1 MTINAKEIV
10 VSIKK
15 ILVYSTRIT
24 YRYSCNHPFVL
35 GTALF
40 FFLLYIL
47 LPSLFRF
54 LVSSSPV
61 ISCTAVLLGA
71 LLSYGKPNIPE
82 IEEEKEDE
90 ETSEISSLKSITI
103 ANNIIVESDESFP
116 VVTHIE
122 SKRDIEETT
131 PKDVTHGEE
140 KVIEE
145 QDFLDNEFIEKIDSS
160 MEKPIGDAFEEDG
173 GHSKKDINIHDK
185 FSDSDSDGAE
195 SSSSDASM
203 ADIMPILNELH
214 PLLEF
219 EFPQPVLIESD
230 SDAEGSSQDE
240 VSDDGNDEESRE
252 VSQNQSKEDET
263 KRVVKWTEDDEKNVM
278 DLGTSELERNR
289 RLENLIA
296 KRRARKELERNLI
309 DLGARDHLKMFHIPP
324 VSTTRQNPFDLPYDS
339 EVAPGSAPSV
349 LLPRRNPF
357 DLPYEEVNNRGDNVM
372 EENFHVQHRK
382 SYLGQHESFSLGAS
396 FPGEIMQ
403 PKRDFSQLGSYYQA
417 ERLTLKEETG
427 CSNFQR
433 QLSKKSDSNISSVTE
448 SESVSS
454 TIEEKHYQDEPLA
467 KEIDQDRKH
476 VSLDDSNAKSIE
488 KKGLSSEEADFTES
502 VNGQS
507 EFSINEAPETS
518 EKAHLE
524 MELGSKT
531 DGDHVACPVVEEA
544 VLEGKLIE
552 LSAPSFAEESQLI
565 SNTDEGGLSIEQTM
579 GDSSKGSPN
588 ASIQPVF
595 LDSDLISW
603 EAEVMHD
610 GRSKESIYNS
620 SSSAI
625 EKPLSN
631 AAPLEDALFYSGSG
645 SFNSCASALDM
656 QVEISEVKENES
668 RSRES
673 NAISE
678 SDVIHPG
685 FLGASEEYYNDSSI
699 FGQISQEHLSS
710 SLQTNALNLP
720 SIPEEVNDNS
730 KHEEEHE
737 IASPSVLNAS
747 VTGLQ
752 IIGQADVMYSDI
764 ESELSILN
772 NQHSTEMGGDDDKK
786 SFTGLR
792 ILEPIDSMES
802 SDFFEMKAEHLE
814 SYSTTSL
821 SDEERTDGVTDESR
835 EMKPIDE
842 GLLSELD
849 MVGEYHVQGPKK
861 TESMESSECPLSV
874 YEPETV
880 KADAGPSET
889 DPVSGDPELM
899 QADSEIHTIEAIS
912 LEDIGMA
919 FRHFHE
925 AGGETEKFI
934 SGDLI
939 SEEKRS
945 ALVGAD
951 SELLVHE
958 PQSADN
964 HEMTF
969 LQISDVGPSGPVS
982 FELVDDEPQL
992 EKIEMSHSEMSHGEV
1007 QLDPVEITSDLHVID
1022 ATTIEDITLSLKPH
1036 SEDITKESFIES
1048 EVSVLEAKSSVDI
1061 KAAFEQVSED
1071 DLKKSVSSES
1081 ESEVK
1086 LSEFSTNEAHLELME
1101 SHTGL
1106 HAIDAKSEGDN
1117 TKESF
1122 VAELAAEDREPIPAR
1137 VDSELLVLEANSVE
1151 DPETAVKEASQE
1163 NPEKPVTLE
1172 SEATPSEPSLSS
1184 EAVEAHSE
1192 LHVIEV
1198 KSIEDIQLLL
1208 KPVHGEEISPG
1219 EQRSSEV
1226 ESMDMQ
1232 LETNINEI
1240 QSSEMNDLA
1249 AKESIDDP
1257 NSSVGT

>member
-1 MTINAKEIV
+1 MSINAKEIV

-15 ILVYSTRIT
+15 ILVYSTRIS

-82 IEEEKEDE
+82 IEEEKEDK
-90 ETSEISSLKSITI
+90 ETSEISSLKSTTI

-185 FSDSDSDGAE
+185 FSDSDSDGVE
-195 SSSSDASM
+195 SSSTDASM

-214 PLLEF
+214 PLLQS

-230 SDAEGSSQDE
+230 TDAEGSSQDE

-252 VSQNQSKEDET
+252 VAQNQSKEDET
-263 KRVVKWTEDDEKNVM
+263 ERVVKWTEDDEKNVM

-309 DLGARDHLKMFHIPP
+309 NLGARDHLKMFHIPP

-357 DLPYEEVNNRGDNVM
+357 DLPYEEVNKRGDNVM
-372 EENFHVQHRK
+372 EESFHVQHRK
-382 SYLGQHESFSLGAS
+382 SYLGRHESFSLGAS

-403 PKRDFSQLGSYYQA
+403 QKRDFSQQGSYFQA

-433 QLSKKSDSNISSVTE
+433 QLSEKSDSNISSVTE

-454 TIEEKHYQDEPLA
+454 TIEEKHYQDEPLV
-467 KEIDQDRKH
+467 KEIDQDSKH

-502 VNGQS
+502 ENGQS
-507 EFSINEAPETS
+507 ESNINEAPETS

-531 DGDHVACPVVEEA
+531 DGEHVACPVVEEA
-544 VLEGKLIE
+544 VLEGKLSG
-552 LSAPSFAEESQLI
+552 LCAPSFAEESQMI
-565 SNTDEGGLSIEQTM
+565 SNIDEGGLSIEQTM

-603 EAEVMHD
+603 EAEVMHE
-610 GRSKESIYNS
+610 GRLKESIYNS

-631 AAPLEDALFYSGSG
+631 AVTLEDALFYSVSG

-668 RSRES
+668 RSREI

-678 SDVIHPG
+678 SDIIRPR

-737 IASPSVLNAS
+737 IASSSVLNVS

-752 IIGQADVMYSDI
+752 IIGQADIMYSDI

-772 NQHSTEMGGDDDKK
+772 NQHSTEMGGDDDEK

-802 SDFFEMKAEHLE
+802 SDFIEMKTEHLE
-814 SYSTTSL
+814 SHSTTSL

-849 MVGEYHVQGPKK
+849 MVGEYHVQGLIK
-861 TESMESSECPLSV
+861 TESMESSECPLV

-899 QADSEIHTIEAIS
+899 QADSEIHTIEARS

-919 FRHFHE
+919 FRHFPE
-925 AGGETEKFI
+925 AGGETEKSI

-958 PQSADN
+958 LQSADN

-1022 ATTIEDITLSLKPH
+1022 ATTIENITLSLKPH
-1036 SEDITKESFIES
+1036 SEDITKESFVES
-1048 EVSVLEAKSSVDI
+1048 EVPVLEAKSTVDI
-1061 KAAFEQVSED
+1061 KAAFKQVSED

-1081 ESEVK
+1081 ESEVNP
-1086 LSEFSTNEAHLELME
+1086 SEFSTSEARLELME

-1106 HAIDAKSEGDN
+1106 HAINAKSEGDN

-1122 VAELAAEDREPIPAR
+1122 VAELAAEYREPIPAR
-1137 VDSELLVLEANSVE
+1137 VDSELLVLETNSVE

-1163 NPEKPVTLE
+1163 NPEKPVTFE

-1192 LHVIEV
+1192 LHVVEV

-1208 KPVHGEEISPG
+1208 KPVHSEEISPG
-1219 EQRSSEV
+1219 EHRSSEV